1 MLDKALI
8 TRADD
13 FGSSHSAN
21 QAIYEVSKKGI
32 VKNVSVMACAPYLE
46 EAAEMLASSK
56 DVTFGMH
63 SVINAEWDRVVWGPV
78 APKEKV
84 KSLIDHRGVFYQ
96 DVINA
101 EWDRVVWGPV
111 APKEKVKSLID
122 HRGVFYQDVLELAAA
137 KPDLDEIITEYK
149 YQLDRLRK
157 VGFPIAYID
166 SHMMPE
172 GDIPGLAEKFDRWV
186 EEEGLINHRYYNRML
201 PDSDKFSHDRTLFEK
216 EIRKLEGQY
225 KLVLHPAKTSD
236 EMKMIGNHNYS
247 GEFIAWEREDDY
259 EFYNDPTVLSFLQEQ
274 GVKLLSYKDAE
285 PAKEPYNFS
294 LWRK

>member
-84 KSLIDHRGVFYQ
+84 KSLIG
-96 DVINA
+96 
-101 EWDRVVWGPV
+101 
-111 APKEKVKSLID
+111 KV
-122 HRGVFYQDVLELAAA
+122 
-137 KPDLDEIITEYK
+137 
-149 YQLDRLRK
+149 
-157 VGFPIAYID
+157 
-166 SHMMPE
+166 
-172 GDIPGLAEKFDRWV
+172 
-186 EEEGLINHRYYNRML
+186 
-201 PDSDKFSHDRTLFEK
+201 
-216 EIRKLEGQY
+216 
-225 KLVLHPAKTSD
+225 
-236 EMKMIGNHNYS
+236 
-247 GEFIAWEREDDY
+247 
-259 EFYNDPTVLSFLQEQ
+259 
-274 GVKLLSYKDAE
+274 
-285 PAKEPYNFS
+285 
-294 LWRK
+294 

>member
-96 DVINA
+96 DV
-101 EWDRVVWGPV
+101 
-111 APKEKVKSLID
+111 
-122 HRGVFYQDVLELAAA
+122 LELAAA
-137 KPDLDEIITEYK
+137 KPDLAEIITEY
-149 YQLDRLRK
+149 
-157 VGFPIAYID
+157 
-166 SHMMPE
+166 M
-172 GDIPGLAEKFDRWV
+172 
-186 EEEGLINHRYYNRML
+186 
-201 PDSDKFSHDRTLFEK
+201 
-216 EIRKLEGQY
+216 
-225 KLVLHPAKTSD
+225 
-236 EMKMIGNHNYS
+236 
-247 GEFIAWEREDDY
+247 
-259 EFYNDPTVLSFLQEQ
+259 
-274 GVKLLSYKDAE
+274 
-285 PAKEPYNFS
+285 
-294 LWRK
+294 

>member
-96 DVINA
+96 DV
-101 EWDRVVWGPV
+101 
-111 APKEKVKSLID
+111 
-122 HRGVFYQDVLELAAA
+122 LELAAA

-149 YQLDRLRK
+149 YQLERLRK

-172 GDIPGLAEKFDRWV
+172 GDIPGLAEKINSLGNSNMLVYGMSLILFCLLFAAGMGIAHKHEV
-186 EEEGLINHRYYNRML
+186 EGKTFPENVKARKTAFRQMLLIKI
-201 PDSDKFSHDRTLFEK
+201 P
-216 EIRKLEGQY
+216 I
-225 KLVLHPAKTSD
+225 
-236 EMKMIGNHNYS
+236 
-247 GEFIAWEREDDY
+247 
-259 EFYNDPTVLSFLQEQ
+259 
-274 GVKLLSYKDAE
+274 
-285 PAKEPYNFS
+285 
-294 LWRK
+294 

>member
-96 DVINA
+96 DV
-101 EWDRVVWGPV
+101 
-111 APKEKVKSLID
+111 
-122 HRGVFYQDVLELAAA
+122 LELAAA
-137 KPDLDEIITEYK
+137 KPLTEGEI
-149 YQLDRLRK
+149 
-157 VGFPIAYID
+157 
-166 SHMMPE
+166 
-172 GDIPGLAEKFDRWV
+172 
-186 EEEGLINHRYYNRML
+186 
-201 PDSDKFSHDRTLFEK
+201 
-216 EIRKLEGQY
+216 
-225 KLVLHPAKTSD
+225 
-236 EMKMIGNHNYS
+236 
-247 GEFIAWEREDDY
+247 
-259 EFYNDPTVLSFLQEQ
+259 VLSFRQ
-274 GVKLLSYKDAE
+274 GCALPPPSSEGGLRRCAANLLLSRFEGVVLSYCAD
-285 PAKEPYNFS
+285 F
-294 LWRK
+294 